1 MYVDAHCHLDFPAFD
16 GDRDAVRARAREA
29 GVAGL
34 VVAGVRPAD
43 WPAQRA
49 LAGPAVKWTAGL
61 HPMCV
66 AEGEDWEAAVA
77 ALPDAFAGADAAVGV
92 GETGLDGRFGDRL
105 EAQTA
110 AFRAHLAFARARDLP
125 VVLHVVR
132 AHGAALDVLR
142 GDGVPRAGG
151 MMHAFSGSAEVA
163 EVCVDLGLHV
173 SFAGPIVNANARK
186 LRAAAARV
194 PLDRLLVETDAP
206 DQPLPD
212 GPARNEPACVRR
224 VAAAVAA
231 ARGEDEETV
240 LRAAARNAAALF
252 GPFEE
257 GA

>member
-1 MYVDAHCHLDFPAFD
+1 M
-16 GDRDAVRARAREA
+16 
-29 GVAGL
+29 
-34 VVAGVRPAD
+34 
-43 WPAQRA
+43 
-49 LAGPAVKWTAGL
+49 
-61 HPMCV
+61 
-66 AEGEDWEAAVA
+66 
-77 ALPDAFAGADAAVGV
+77 
-92 GETGLDGRFGDRL
+92 GETGLDGRFGDSL

-110 AFRAHLAFARARDLP
+110 AFRAHLAFARERDLP

-132 AHGAALDVLR
+132 AHGAALEVLR
-142 GDGVPRAGG
+142 GDGVPAAGG

-173 SFAGPIVNANARK
+173 SFAGPIVNAHARK

-206 DQPLPD
+206 ISRCPT
-212 GPARNEPACVRR
+212 ARRATSPACVRR

-231 ARGEDEETV
+231 RAAKTKKTV
-240 LRAAARNAAALF
+240 LRATARNAAALF